1 MKLPMTLL
9 PTPTSAD
16 SLYTTPQPLPDTLT
30 SPQAAL
36 RQSPAD
42 TLARPYADEQPAAES
57 AAKPVAPAAEQSAA
71 KPATEQSATKTA
83 ASATKQAAE
92 PPVVKTV
99 APVAEQPAA
108 KPAAPVAKQPAA
120 HPTVSAAE
128 QPEEQATAR
137 TAAQPAAQ
145 LEERTAAQPEEPA
158 AAHIPA
164 QAEEFRQPYPLR
176 VRCTRD
182 SLWQL
187 EHPRIV
193 PPAYR
198 DTTARAVYGERSTLV
213 RTYDDLPNDRPLTND
228 ALFQGFVLLLGTTYI
243 LLIYNNIADVR
254 TLLNRV
260 FRDRASNSEER
271 RFDDPSSGRYV
282 RFMHTMAVIGMLFI
296 GVSVVKYGQSLIGL
310 LPFDSAPVVAV
321 LASGLTVSALFLL
334 VAGYQWA
341 LLRAVGALTLTQP
354 LIAQLRQLRTLYFA
368 AVTVL
373 AAPTLLLLALC
384 PPHTGRLWF
393 ALIVIELSLTLFLY
407 IKETLLLF
415 LSKKV
420 SILHWIL
427 YLCSV
432 ELFPVSLLW
441 LLAVR

>member
-36 RQSPAD
+36 RQPPAD
-42 TLARPYADEQPAAES
+42 TLARPLHADEQPAAES
-57 AAKPVAPAAEQSAA
+57 VAKPVAPAAEQSAA
-71 KPATEQSATKTA
+71 KPATEQS
-83 ASATKQAAE
+83 
-92 PPVVKTV
+92 
-99 APVAEQPAA
+99 
-108 KPAAPVAKQPAA
+108 
-120 HPTVSAAE
+120 
-128 QPEEQATAR
+128 
-137 TAAQPAAQ
+137 AAQPAAQ

-187 EHPRIV
+187 EHPRIA

-213 RTYDDLPNDRPLTND
+213 RTHDDLPNDRPLTND

-384 PPHTGRLWF
+384 PSHTGRLWF
-393 ALIVIELSLTLFLY
+393 ALIVIELSVTLFLY

>member
-1 MKLPMTLL
+1 MKFPITLL

-30 SPQAAL
+30 SPQSAV

-42 TLARPYADEQPAAES
+42 TLVRPPHADEQPAAES
-57 AAKPVAPAAEQSAA
+57 VAKPVTSAAEQLATKPATPATKQATEQPAVKTVVPAAKPVAPIAMPS
-71 KPATEQSATKTA
+71 TA
-83 ASATKQAAE
+83 
-92 PPVVKTV
+92 
-99 APVAEQPAA
+99 PAA
-108 KPAAPVAKQPAA
+108 A
-120 HPTVSAAE
+120 
-128 QPEEQATAR
+128 QPEEQA
-137 TAAQPAAQ
+137 AA
-145 LEERTAAQPEEPA
+145 RTAAQPEEPA
-158 AAHIPA
+158 AAHIAA
-164 QAEEFRQPYPLR
+164 QAEEFRQAYPLG

-182 SLWQL
+182 SLWLL
-187 EHPRIV
+187 EHPRIA
-193 PPAYR
+193 PPAKAAPYR
-198 DTTARAVYGERSTLV
+198 DTTARAVYGEQSTLV
-213 RTYDDLPNDRPLTND
+213 RTYGDLPNDRPLTND

-243 LLIYNNIADVR
+243 LLIYNNIIDVR

-260 FRDRASNSEER
+260 FRDHASHSEER

-296 GVSVVKYGQSLIGL
+296 GVSVVKYGQPLIGL

-354 LIAQLRQLRTLYFA
+354 LIAQLRQLRTLYFS

-384 PPHTGRLWF
+384 PPHTGKLWF
-393 ALIVIELSLTLFLY
+393 ALIVIELSVTLFLY

>member
-1 MKLPMTLL
+1 MTLL

-42 TLARPYADEQPAAES
+42 TLARSLHTDEQPAAES
-57 AAKPVAPAAEQSAA
+57 VVKPVAPAAEQSAA
-71 KPATEQSATKTA
+71 KPA

-108 KPAAPVAKQPAA
+108 KPAAPVAKQPAV
-120 HPTVSAAE
+120 HTPVPAAE
-128 QPEEQATAR
+128 QPEEQAAAR
-137 TAAQPAAQ
+137 TTAQPAAQ
-145 LEERTAAQPEEPA
+145 PEERTAAQPEEPA
-158 AAHIPA
+158 PA

-187 EHPRIV
+187 EHPRIA

-198 DTTARAVYGERSTLV
+198 DTTAQAVYGEQSTLV
-213 RTYDDLPNDRPLTND
+213 RTHGDLSNNRPLTND

-260 FRDRASNSEER
+260 FRDHASNSEER

-296 GVSVVKYGQSLIGL
+296 GVSVVKYGQPLIGL

>member
-1 MKLPMTLL
+1 MKLPIPLL

-30 SPQAAL
+30 SPQSAG
-36 RQSPAD
+36 RQSPTD
-42 TLARPYADEQPAAES
+42 TLVRPPHADEQPAAES
-57 AAKPVAPAAEQSAA
+57 VAKPAVPAVKQPAKQSAAKPVAPATKQ
-71 KPATEQSATKTA
+71 ATEQPAVK
-83 ASATKQAAE
+83 
-92 PPVVKTV
+92 PVG
-99 APVAEQPAA
+99 
-108 KPAAPVAKQPAA
+108 
-120 HPTVSAAE
+120 SAAE
-128 QPEEQATAR
+128 QPATHTTAPAAAQPEEQA
-137 TAAQPAAQ
+137 AA
-145 LEERTAAQPEEPA
+145 RTAAQPEEPA
-158 AAHIPA
+158 AAHIAA
-164 QAEEFRQPYPLR
+164 QAEELRQAYPLG
-176 VRCTRD
+176 VRCTHD
-182 SLWQL
+182 SLWLL
-187 EHPRIV
+187 EHPRIA
-193 PPAYR
+193 PSAKAAPYR
-198 DTTARAVYGERSTLV
+198 DTTARAVYGEQSTLV
-213 RTYDDLPNDRPLTND
+213 RTYSDLPNDRPLTND

-243 LLIYNNIADVR
+243 LLIYNNIIDVR

-260 FRDRASNSEER
+260 FRDHASHSEER

-296 GVSVVKYGQSLIGL
+296 GVSVVKYGQPLIEL

-354 LIAQLRQLRTLYFA
+354 LIAQLRQLRTLYFS

-384 PPHTGRLWF
+384 PPHTGKLWF
-393 ALIVIELSLTLFLY
+393 ALIVIELSVTLFLY